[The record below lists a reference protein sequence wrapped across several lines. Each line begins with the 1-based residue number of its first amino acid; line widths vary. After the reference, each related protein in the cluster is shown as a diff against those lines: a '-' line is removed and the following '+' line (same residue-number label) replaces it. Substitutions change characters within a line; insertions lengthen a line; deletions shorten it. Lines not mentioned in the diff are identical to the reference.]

1 METITLKKYRGRG
14 NNYLILDPNKMT
26 STYRSVISKCSVRE
40 ILEAMQSVYCMDRS

>member
-14 NNYLILDPNKMT
+14 NNYLILDPNKNDIHLQERNIEMLCK
-26 STYRSVISKCSVRE
+26 R

>member
-14 NNYLILDPNKMT
+14 NNYLIRIKMT